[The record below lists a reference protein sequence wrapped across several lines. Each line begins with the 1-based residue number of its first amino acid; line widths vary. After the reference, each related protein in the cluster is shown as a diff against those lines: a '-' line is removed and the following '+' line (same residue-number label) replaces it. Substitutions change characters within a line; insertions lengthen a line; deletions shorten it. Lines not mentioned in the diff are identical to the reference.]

1 MGVTGAGK
9 STFIQQFTKENVGI
23 GDSLLSCKLPPS
35 PLLTHSQI
43 PNNSEID
50 TSVTT
55 VFKCSTPKIPC
66 FYLVDTP
73 GFDDSKKSD
82 TDVLGEVADWLSRAY
97 HNHIKLSGI
106 IYLHRISDVRVGGS
120 GVKNLR
126 IFRELC
132 GENGQSAMAC
142 VALVTT
148 FWGGESKENGDR
160 REQQLKTSSSF
171 WSQIIAKGGKVFRHD
186 QGVLS
191 GQRII
196 SYLVGRKERMT
207 LEIQRDM
214 VDRGKKLEDTG
225 AGRVVQE
232 ELNRLKAEH
241 ARELKRIQDE
251 WKEALNTKDEEW
263 QKEIKAYKA
272 EIEQKMREDKIQREK
287 LRAND
292 AALRLQIEEER
303 EEERREFMQAMREN
317 EKRIKEYQA
326 TIDKSQRLDQ
336 EVVQDL
342 KKELS
347 RQKDLTAQYR
357 REARESKCIV
367 M

>member
-1 MGVTGAGK
+1 MTQIDLKPSDIIIAVMGVTGAGK

-23 GDSLLSCKLPPS
+23 GDSLLSY
-35 PLLTHSQI
+35 
-43 PNNSEID
+43 

-73 GFDDSKKSD
+73 GFDDSKRSD
-82 TDVLGEVADWLSRAY
+82 TDILGEVADWLSRAY

-126 IFRELC
+126 MFRELC
-132 GENGQSAMAC
+132 GESGQNAMAC

-148 FWGGESKENGDR
+148 FWGGESKTVGDN
-160 REQQLKTSSSF
+160 REHELKTSSKF
-171 WSQIIAKGGKVFRHD
+171 WSQIIAKNGKVFRHD
-186 QGVLS
+186 EGVLS
-191 GQRII
+191 GERII
-196 SYLVGRKERMT
+196 SYLVGRRERMT
-207 LEIQRDM
+207 LEIQKDM
-214 VDRGKKLEDTG
+214 VDRGMKLEDTG

-232 ELNRLKAEH
+232 ELNKLKAEH
-241 ARELKRIQDE
+241 ARELKRMQDE
-251 WKEALNTKDEEW
+251 WKQALDMKDEEW

-272 EIEQKMREDKIQREK
+272 EIEQQIREDETQREK

-292 AALRLQIEEER
+292 AALRQRIDEER
-303 EEERREFMQAMREN
+303 EEERRRFSKEMREN
-317 EKRIKEYQA
+317 EKKIKEFQA
-326 TIDKSQRLDQ
+326 TIEKSQRLDQ
-336 EVVQDL
+336 ELMQDL
-342 KKELS
+342 KNELD
-347 RQKDLTAQYR
+347 RQRQLTRQYQ
-357 REARESKCIV
+357 REARESKCMV